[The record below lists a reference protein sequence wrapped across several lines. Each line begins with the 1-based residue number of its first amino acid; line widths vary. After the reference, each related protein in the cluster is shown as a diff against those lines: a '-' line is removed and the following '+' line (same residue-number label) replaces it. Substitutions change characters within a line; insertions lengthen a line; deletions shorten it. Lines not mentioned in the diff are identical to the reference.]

1 MKNCFI
7 KYCQILSISVFCSL
21 FGIANE
27 DLSFANIPDDSSSKD
42 GGTLIVGVSIDVDTF
57 NPLFSESL
65 ISQEINHLLFVGLAD
80 LNDKSEFEGE
90 LATKW
95 ESSDDNLSLIYHLRK
110 DAIWS
115 DGVPITAEDVKFT
128 FDLLMDT
135 TVASPRYGETEY
147 IKRVE
152 VIDNYTIK
160 FEFTEAYPAQVFD
173 TAGEILPKHV
183 LQSADRKE
191 LLHHEFGRN
200 PISSGPFVLKKWVS
214 QQYVELVPNEKYFGK
229 KPYLSRVIF
238 KIVPDK
244 TNLLLQLQTGEIDMM
259 VGVPPEEVGQ
269 LQTTNPTVKIY
280 PISGRVYYYVGYN
293 EENSLFESVDARK
306 AITMAIDRQIII
318 DALLFGYGTPCKGP
332 IPPMLKWAYNN
343 EVKEF
348 PYDPEQSKQLLATI
362 GWKDS
367 DNDGLLDKEGR
378 NFEFTLKTNTGNQL
392 RSDVAIIIQDQLKKV
407 GIKVNIQTV
416 EWSALMGDL
425 HEGDFEAYMGGWS
438 TSYNV
443 DPTPIFHSSA
453 TTMFNFINYSNSAI
467 DKLIETGREEMNQQK
482 AAKIWKEF
490 QEKIYLDQPY
500 TFLFWVDRIV
510 AVNSRFQNVTP
521 IALSAYYNLENW
533 YESKTLGVLK
543 K

>member
-27 DLSFANIPDDSSSKD
+27 DLSFANIPDDSSSRNS
-42 GGTLIVGVSIDVDTF
+42 GTLIVGVSIDVDTF
-57 NPLFSESL
+57 NPLFSESV

-214 QQYVELVPNEKYFGK
+214 RQYVELAPNEKYFGK

-259 VGVPPEEVGQ
+259 VGVPPEQVEQ
-269 LQTTNPTVKIY
+269 LRTTNPTVKIY

-293 EENSLFESVDARK
+293 EANSLFESVDARK

-318 DALLFGYGTPCKGP
+318 DALLFGFGTPCKGP

-348 PYDPEQSKQLLATI
+348 PYDPEQSKQL
-362 GWKDS
+362 
-367 DNDGLLDKEGR
+367 
-378 NFEFTLKTNTGNQL
+378 F
-392 RSDVAIIIQDQLKKV
+392 
-407 GIKVNIQTV
+407 
-416 EWSALMGDL
+416 
-425 HEGDFEAYMGGWS
+425 
-438 TSYNV
+438 
-443 DPTPIFHSSA
+443 IF
-453 TTMFNFINYSNSAI
+453 
-467 DKLIETGREEMNQQK
+467 LI
-482 AAKIWKEF
+482 
-490 QEKIYLDQPY
+490 L
-500 TFLFWVDRIV
+500 
-510 AVNSRFQNVTP
+510 
-521 IALSAYYNLENW
+521 
-533 YESKTLGVLK
+533 
-543 K
+543 